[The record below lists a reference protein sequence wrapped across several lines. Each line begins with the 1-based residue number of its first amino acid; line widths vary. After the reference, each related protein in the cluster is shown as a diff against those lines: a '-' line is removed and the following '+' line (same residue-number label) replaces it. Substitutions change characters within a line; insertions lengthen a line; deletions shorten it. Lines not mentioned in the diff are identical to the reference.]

1 MSYSF
6 EYRYEKQ
13 DFIDLNRV
21 SRKAMM
27 PKGKKLLTRLI
38 RLIAVIVGIF
48 GMFVGVGMF
57 LIGEGDVMMVF
68 LIFLSLLLLTRPL
81 WSDRLD
87 GNLSKSLTMRAEGLQ
102 RIVFEAEGIRDS
114 VDEIET
120 FYPYSA
126 LQSILRYKDRY
137 YLFVDK
143 NKAIILPRR
152 GILEGDFEAI
162 GPWLEEKTGKPVQV
176 LKKV

>member
-1 MSYSF
+1 MEYRF
-6 EYRYEKQ
+6 EYKYTKQ
-13 DFIDLNRV
+13 DFILLNRV

-27 PKGKKLLTRLI
+27 SKGKKLLTRLI
-38 RLIAVIVGIF
+38 RLFAVIVGIF
-48 GMFVGVGMF
+48 GMFIGVGMF
-57 LIGEGDVMMVF
+57 LIGEGDAMMAF
-68 LIFLSLLLLTRPL
+68 LIFLSIVLLTRPL

-87 GNLSKSLTMRAEGLQ
+87 GKVSENLTMRAEGVQ
-102 RIVFEAEGIRDS
+102 RIVFEADGIRDS

-120 FYPYSA
+120 FYPYGS
-126 LQSILRYKDRY
+126 LQNLLWYKDSY

-152 GILEGDFEAI
+152 GIQTGDFEAI

>member
-57 LIGEGDVMMVF
+57 LIGEGDAMMVF

-102 RIVFEAEGIRDS
+102 RIVFEAEGIRDC

-126 LQSILRYKDRY
+126 LQNILRYKDRY

-143 NKAIILPRR
+143 NKAIILPLR
-152 GILEGDFEAI
+152 GIVEGDFEAI
-162 GPWLEEKTGKPVQV
+162 GPWLEEKTGKPLQV